1 MQLRLS
7 SGQDDPANAQ
17 REKGFQM
24 RPKVLNADLANLPNF
39 PDIAHDAAAIAAVM
53 REEDEYGQFANYIA
67 RSRVDSRA

>member
-1 MQLRLS
+1 
-7 SGQDDPANAQ
+7 
-17 REKGFQM
+17 M
-24 RPKVLNADLANLPNF
+24 RPKVLNADLANLPDF